1 MKLVYHEINHVFNTE
16 CEKINC
22 IIIENQRL
30 FYSLLEDIYNQSNG
44 YEGKAVLSENN
55 KILKT
60 DKSLEVLSQFIPFDI
75 NRKSL
80 INKISSELE
89 KKAVSDDFYSQT
101 VELISQLENLLMNI
115 SFDFSCD
122 INYNKLDIGAIIKAS
137 GVEINDTYNSLGE
150 KIIDYMELVTEFD
163 RRKLF
168 LTVNLR
174 SYISDNEASEF
185 MKTVLSHGY
194 NVIMLESSEHTHL
207 DEELRYIIDADL
219 CEINY

>member
-1 MKLVYHEINHVFNTE
+1 MSWRTV
-16 CEKINC
+16 
-22 IIIENQRL
+22 II
-30 FYSLLEDIYNQSNG
+30 SNQSKLDYKMG
-44 YEGKAVLSENN
+44 FMVVRGEITRRVSLEEIAVLVLEN
-55 KILKT
+55 
-60 DKSLEVLSQFIPFDI
+60 P
-75 NRKSL
+75 
-80 INKISSELE
+80 
-89 KKAVSDDFYSQT
+89 AVSDDYYSQT
-101 VELISQLENLLMNI
+101 VELLSQLENHLMNI

-137 GVEINDTYNSLGE
+137 GIEINDTYNSLGE

-163 RRKLF
+163 RKKLY

-185 MKTVLSHGY
+185 MKTVLNHGY